1 MSMNYDLII
10 QHCQELNV
18 KSVLDIGCNVGEFS
32 HTLRESGQFDKFICV
47 DLNES
52 FREDVERIG
61 FDFHC
66 VLLTNNHSEKDVY
79 YNPSNLKCTG
89 TSIYRETTEHYI
101 NAIIKKQQSMPLSS
115 FCKQNFDL
123 IKIDTQGAEYDIIM
137 GGKDIISNAK
147 VVVLETQIS
156 EYNEGA
162 KFQSEIL
169 ELMSELGFK
178 TVDVVGTSYIEGEL
192 FQEDLLFIKK

>member
-1 MSMNYDLII
+1 MNYDLII
-10 QHCQELNV
+10 QYAEQLNV

-32 HTLRESGQFDKFICV
+32 YTLSKMGKIDKFTCV

-52 FREDVERIG
+52 FREGVERMG

-66 VLLTNNHSEKDVY
+66 VLLTNDHTERDVY

-89 TSIYRETTEHYI
+89 TSIYREKTEHYA
-101 NAIIKKQQSMPLSS
+101 NPIIKKQQSMTLSS

-137 GGKDIISNAK
+137 GGKDIVSNAK
-147 VVVLETQIS
+147 VVVLETQIL
-156 EYNEGA
+156 EYNQGA
-162 KFQSEIL
+162 KFQSEII

-178 TVDVVGTSYIEGEL
+178 KADVVGTSYIEGTL
-192 FQEDLLFIKK
+192 FQEDLLFIKE